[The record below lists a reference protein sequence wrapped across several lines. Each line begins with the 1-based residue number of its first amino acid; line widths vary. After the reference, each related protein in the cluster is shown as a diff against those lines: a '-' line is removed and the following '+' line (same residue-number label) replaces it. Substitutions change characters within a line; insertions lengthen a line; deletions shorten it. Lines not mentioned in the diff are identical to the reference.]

1 MKKYN
6 TTISTESS
14 ELSIEDFRLLI
25 KVLLPQVILDE
36 TNTDVQYLVSI
47 GVLED
52 SGEVIV
58 DGLVISPPNE
68 EF

>member
-6 TTISTESS
+6 TTISADSS
-14 ELSIEDFRLLI
+14 ELSTEDFRLLI

-52 SGEVIV
+52 SGEIV
-58 DGLVISPPNE
+58 DGLTTPPPE
-68 EF
+68 EES